1 MPPDQ
6 HPVRS
11 RSGFDLRDLISER
24 YWPALAAGALMLVVG
39 LTAYFTNQPFLY
51 PSLGPTAFLQAEF
64 PFHRSSRFRDT
75 TIGHLIGVI
84 SGLVSVFVLGVGG
97 EPRLGTGAH
106 MPPLRIGAAA
116 LAMTLVILLEIV
128 FKVSNPPSASTG
140 LLFALGYFQ
149 PNIRDVIEVLA
160 GVMFLASFGV
170 LIRHIRSLSPTK
182 WESIDPATTGNSE
195 NGQQ

>member
-1 MPPDQ
+1 
-6 HPVRS
+6 
-11 RSGFDLRDLISER
+11 
-24 YWPALAAGALMLVVG
+24 
-39 LTAYFTNQPFLY
+39 
-51 PSLGPTAFLQAEF
+51 
-64 PFHRSSRFRDT
+64 
-75 TIGHLIGVI
+75 
-84 SGLVSVFVLGVGG
+84 
-97 EPRLGTGAH
+97 PRLGTGAH
-106 MPPLRIGAAA
+106 KPPLRIGAAA
-116 LAMTLVILLEIV
+116 LAMTLVILLEIA

-160 GVMFLASFGV
+160 GVMFLASFGA